1 MDRVASLSD
10 REWMTADNKLLKFGV
25 PKGSLEAQTLEL
37 MRKSGWRIS
46 VGDRS
51 YIPRVDDP
59 SLSCRLLRPQ
69 EMPRY
74 IADGTLD
81 AGITGS
87 DWIVENGADLLEV
100 ESFIYSKTSL
110 QPTRW
115 VLCVPER
122 SPVRRLEDLEGKRVA
137 TEMVAFTRRVFAER
151 QIKVDVEFSWGVT
164 EAKAADG
171 LVDAVVE
178 VTETGSSLRANGLR
192 IVEELLASTPV
203 LVANH
208 QSWAD
213 EWKQAKIRQIA
224 VLVKGALDAENRVG
238 IKMNVPSD
246 KLDKVIALLPSITAP
261 TVAPLYASPN
271 LRGKEWFAIDTVI
284 DELTVRELFPK
295 LLEAGAVGI
304 IEYPLNKII

>member
-1 MDRVASLSD
+1 MASNN
-10 REWMTADNKLLKFGV
+10 NKVLKFGI

-37 MRKSGWRIS
+37 MRRSGWRIS
-46 VGDRS
+46 VGERS

-59 SLSCRLLRPQ
+59 ALSCRLLRPQ

-87 DWIVENGADLLEV
+87 DWIVENGVDLVEV
-100 ESFIYSKTSL
+100 ESFIYSKVTL

-115 VLCVPER
+115 VLCVPEN
-122 SPVRRLEDLEGKRVA
+122 SPVRRLEDLSGKRVA
-137 TEMVAFTRRVFAER
+137 TEMVEFTRRIFTQR
-151 QIKVDVEFSWGVT
+151 KIKVDVEFSWGVT

-192 IVEELLASTPV
+192 IVEELLTSSPV

-208 QSWAD
+208 EAWAD
-213 EWKQAKIRQIA
+213 EWKQAKVRQIG
-224 VLVKGALDAENRVG
+224 VLFKGALDAEGRVG
-238 IKMNVPSD
+238 IKMNVAREH
-246 KLDKVIALLPSITAP
+246 LEGVIALLPSITAP
-261 TVAPLYASPN
+261 TVSQLYPSPN
-271 LRGKEWFAIDTVI
+271 LKGKEWVAVETVI
-284 DELTVRELFPK
+284 SEHTVRELFPK

>member
-1 MDRVASLSD
+1 
-10 REWMTADNKLLKFGV
+10 
-25 PKGSLEAQTLEL
+25 
-37 MRKSGWRIS
+37 MRRSGWRIS
-46 VGDRS
+46 VGERS

-59 SLSCRLLRPQ
+59 ALSCRLLRPQ

-87 DWIVENGADLLEV
+87 DWIVENGVDLVEV
-100 ESFIYSKTSL
+100 ESFIYSKVTL

-115 VLCVPER
+115 VLCVPEN
-122 SPVRRLEDLEGKRVA
+122 SPVRRLEDLSGKRVA
-137 TEMVAFTRRVFAER
+137 TEMVEFTRRIFTQR
-151 QIKVDVEFSWGVT
+151 KIKVDVEFSWGVT

-192 IVEELLASTPV
+192 IVEELLTSSPV

-208 QSWAD
+208 EAWAD
-213 EWKQAKIRQIA
+213 EWKQAKVRQIG
-224 VLVKGALDAENRVG
+224 VLVKGALDAEGRVG
-238 IKMNVPSD
+238 IKMNVAREN
-246 KLDKVIALLPSITAP
+246 LEGVIALLPSITAP
-261 TVAPLYASPN
+261 TVSQLYPSPN
-271 LRGKEWFAIDTVI
+271 LKGKEWVAVETVI
-284 DELTVRELFPK
+284 SEHTVRELFPK

>member
-1 MDRVASLSD
+1 MPQ
-10 REWMTADNKLLKFGV
+10 DNVLKFGI

-51 YIPRVDDP
+51 YIPRADDP
-59 SLSCRLLRPQ
+59 ALSFRLLRPQ

-87 DWIVENGADLLEV
+87 DWIVENDVDLAQV
-100 ESFIYSKTSL
+100 ESFIYSKVSL

-115 VLCVPER
+115 VLCVPDK
-122 SPVRRLEDLEGKRVA
+122 SPIQRLEDLEGKRVA
-137 TEMVAFTRRVFAER
+137 TEMVAFTKRVFAER
-151 QIKVDVEFSWGVT
+151 KVKVDVEFSWGVT

-192 IVEELLASTPV
+192 IVEQLLTSTPV
-203 LVANH
+203 LVANKAA
-208 QSWAD
+208 WAD
-213 EWKQAKIRQIA
+213 PWKQAKIRQIG
-224 VLVKGALDAENRVG
+224 VLIKGALDAELRVG
-238 IKMNVPSD
+238 IKMNVPREH
-246 KLDKVIALLPSITAP
+246 LEAVIALLPSITAP
-261 TVAPLYASPN
+261 TISTLYPSAN
-271 LRGKEWFAIDTVI
+271 LKGKEWLAVETVI
-284 DELTVRELFPK
+284 AEQTVRELFPK
-295 LLEAGAVGI
+295 LLQAGAVGI
-304 IEYPLNKII
+304 VEFPLNKIIG

>member
-1 MDRVASLSD
+1 MAIDKNV
-10 REWMTADNKLLKFGV
+10 LKFGI

-51 YIPRVDDP
+51 YIPRADDP
-59 SLSCRLLRPQ
+59 ALSCRLLRPQ

-87 DWIVENGADLLEV
+87 DWIVENDVDLVEI
-100 ESFIYSKTSL
+100 ESFIYSKVSL

-115 VLCVPER
+115 VLCVPEK
-122 SPVRRLEDLEGKRVA
+122 SPVRRLEDLQGKRIA
-137 TEMVAFTRRVFAER
+137 TEMVGFTRRVFAER
-151 QIKVDVEFSWGVT
+151 KVKVDVEFSWGVT

-192 IVEELLASTPV
+192 IVEELLTSTPV
-203 LVANH
+203 LVANRAA
-208 QSWAD
+208 WAD
-213 EWKQAKIRQIA
+213 PWKQAKIRQIG
-224 VLVKGALDAENRVG
+224 VLIKGALDAESRVG
-238 IKMNVPSD
+238 IKMNVPRENLES
-246 KLDKVIALLPSITAP
+246 VIALLPSITAP
-261 TVAPLYASPN
+261 TVSPLYASPN
-271 LRGKEWFAIDTVI
+271 LKGREWFAVETVI
-284 DELTVRELFPK
+284 AEHTVRELFPK

-304 IEYPLNKII
+304 IEFPLNKII

>member
-1 MDRVASLSD
+1 
-10 REWMTADNKLLKFGV
+10 MTAEHKLLKFGI

-46 VGDRS
+46 VSDRS
-51 YIPRVDDP
+51 YIPRVDDAA
-59 SLSCRLLRPQ
+59 LSCRLLRPQ

-87 DWIVENGADLLEV
+87 DWIVENGVDLVEV

-122 SPVRRLEDLEGKRVA
+122 SPVRRLEDLDGKRVA
-137 TEMVAFTRRVFAER
+137 TEMVRFTRRIFAER
-151 QIKVDVEFSWGVT
+151 QIKVEVEFSWGVT

-192 IVEELLASTPV
+192 IVEELLTSTPV
-203 LVANH
+203 LVANQH
-208 QSWAD
+208 SWTD

-238 IKMNVPSD
+238 IKMNVPRD
-246 KLDKVIALLPSITAP
+246 KLDNVIALLPSITAP

>member
-1 MDRVASLSD
+1 
-10 REWMTADNKLLKFGV
+10 MTTDNKLLKFGI

-51 YIPRVDDP
+51 YIPRVDDR

-74 IADGTLD
+74 LADGTLD

-87 DWIVENGADLLEV
+87 DWIVENGADLVEV
-100 ESFIYSKTSL
+100 ESFIYSKNSL

-137 TEMVAFTRRVFAER
+137 TEMVVFTRRVFAER
-151 QIKVDVEFSWGVT
+151 QVNVDVEFSWGVT

-192 IVEELLASTPV
+192 IVEELLTSTPV
-203 LVANH
+203 LAANH
-208 QSWAD
+208 QAWD
-213 EWKQAKIRQIA
+213 DQWKQAKIRQIA

-238 IKMNVPSD
+238 IKMNVPRD
-246 KLDKVIALLPSITAP
+246 KLDRVIALLPSITAP

-271 LRGKEWFAIDTVI
+271 LGGKEWFAIDTVI

-295 LLEAGAVGI
+295 LLESGAVGI

>member
-1 MDRVASLSD
+1 M
-10 REWMTADNKLLKFGV
+10 ADENILKFGI

-51 YIPRVDDP
+51 YIPRADDP

-87 DWIVENGADLLEV
+87 DWIVENGVDLVQV
-100 ESFIYSKTSL
+100 ESFIYSKVSL

-115 VLCVPER
+115 VLCVPEM
-122 SPVRRLEDLEGKRVA
+122 SSVQRLEDLQGKRVA
-137 TEMVAFTRRVFAER
+137 TEMVEFTRRIFAQR
-151 QIKVDVEFSWGVT
+151 KIKVDVEFSWGVT

-192 IVEELLASTPV
+192 IVEELLTSTPV
-203 LVANH
+203 LVANETAW
-208 QSWAD
+208 SD

-224 VLVKGALDAENRVG
+224 VLIKGALDAESRVG
-238 IKMNVPSD
+238 IKMNVPREN
-246 KLDKVIALLPSITAP
+246 LHPVIALLPSITAP
-261 TVAPLYASPN
+261 TVSPLYPSPN
-271 LRGKEWFAIDTVI
+271 LKGKDWFAVETVI
-284 DELTVRELFPK
+284 AEHTVRELFPK

-304 IEYPLNKII
+304 VEFPLNKIIG

>member
-1 MDRVASLSD
+1 MAQ
-10 REWMTADNKLLKFGV
+10 DNILKFGL

-51 YIPRVDDP
+51 YIPRADDP
-59 SLSCRLLRPQ
+59 ALSFRLLRPQ

-87 DWIVENGADLLEV
+87 DWIVENGVDLIQV
-100 ESFIYSKTSL
+100 ESFIYSKVSL

-115 VLCVPER
+115 VLCVPEK
-122 SPVRRLEDLEGKRVA
+122 SPIQRLEDLAGKRVA
-137 TEMVAFTRRVFAER
+137 TEMVEFTRRIFAER
-151 QIKVDVEFSWGVT
+151 KVKVDVEFSWGVT

-192 IVEELLASTPV
+192 IVEQLLTSTPV
-203 LVANH
+203 LVANRTA
-208 QSWAD
+208 WED
-213 EWKQAKIRQIA
+213 PWKQAKVRQIG
-224 VLVKGALDAENRVG
+224 VLIKGALDAENRVG
-238 IKMNVPSD
+238 IKMNVARD
-246 KLDKVIALLPSITAP
+246 HLEAVIALLPSITAP
-261 TVAPLYASPN
+261 TVSSLYPSPN
-271 LRGKEWFAIDTVI
+271 LKGKEWLAVETVI
-284 DELTVRELFPK
+284 AEPTVRELFPK

-304 IEYPLNKII
+304 VEFPLNKIIG

>member
-1 MDRVASLSD
+1 MASNN
-10 REWMTADNKLLKFGV
+10 NKVLKFGI

-37 MRKSGWRIS
+37 MRRSGWRIS
-46 VGDRS
+46 VGERS

-59 SLSCRLLRPQ
+59 ALSCRLLRPQ

-87 DWIVENGADLLEV
+87 DWIVENGVELVEV
-100 ESFIYSKTSL
+100 ESFIYSKVTL

-115 VLCVPER
+115 VLCVPEN
-122 SPVRRLEDLEGKRVA
+122 SPVRRLEDLSGKRVA
-137 TEMVAFTRRVFAER
+137 TEMVEFTRRIFTQRKV
-151 QIKVDVEFSWGVT
+151 KVDVEFSWGVT

-192 IVEELLASTPV
+192 IVEELLTSSPV

-208 QSWAD
+208 EAWAD
-213 EWKQAKIRQIA
+213 EWKQAKVRQIG
-224 VLVKGALDAENRVG
+224 VLFKGALDAEGRVG
-238 IKMNVPSD
+238 IKMNVAREN
-246 KLDKVIALLPSITAP
+246 LEGVIALLPSITAP
-261 TVAPLYASPN
+261 TVSQLYPSPN
-271 LRGKEWFAIDTVI
+271 LKGKEWVAVETVI
-284 DELTVRELFPK
+284 SEHTVRELFPK

>member
-1 MDRVASLSD
+1 MA
-10 REWMTADNKLLKFGV
+10 TDNKVLKFGI

-46 VGDRS
+46 VGERS
-51 YIPRVDDP
+51 YIPRADDP

-87 DWIVENGADLLEV
+87 DWIVENGVDLVEV
-100 ESFIYSKTSL
+100 EKFVYSKVSL

-115 VLCVPER
+115 VLCVPDK
-122 SPVRRLEDLEGKRVA
+122 SPVVRLEDLEGKRVA
-137 TEMVAFTRRVFAER
+137 TEMVAFTRRIFAQR
-151 QIKVDVEFSWGVT
+151 KIKVDVEFSWGVT

-192 IVEELLASTPV
+192 IVEELLTSSPV
-203 LVANH
+203 LVANRAA
-208 QSWAD
+208 WDD
-213 EWKQAKIRQIA
+213 EWKQAKVRQIG
-224 VLVKGALDAENRVG
+224 VLVKGALDAEGRVG
-238 IKMNVPSD
+238 IKMNVP
-246 KLDKVIALLPSITAP
+246 LDQIEAVIGLLPSITAP
-261 TVAPLYASPN
+261 TVSPLYPSPN
-271 LRGKEWFAIDTVI
+271 LKGKEWCAVETVI
-284 DELTVRELFPK
+284 AEHTVRELFPK

-304 IEYPLNKII
+304 IEFPLNKII

>member
-1 MDRVASLSD
+1 
-10 REWMTADNKLLKFGV
+10 MTAEHKLLKFGI

-46 VGDRS
+46 VSDRS
-51 YIPRVDDP
+51 YIPRVDDAA
-59 SLSCRLLRPQ
+59 LSCRLLRPQ

-87 DWIVENGADLLEV
+87 DWIVENGVDLVEV

-122 SPVRRLEDLEGKRVA
+122 SPVRRLEDLDGKRVA
-137 TEMVAFTRRVFAER
+137 TEMVRFTRRVFAER
-151 QIKVDVEFSWGVT
+151 QVKVEVEFSWGVT

-203 LVANH
+203 LVANQH
-208 QSWAD
+208 SWTN

-238 IKMNVPSD
+238 IKMNVPRD
-246 KLDKVIALLPSITAP
+246 KLDNVIALLPSITAP

>member
-1 MDRVASLSD
+1 M
-10 REWMTADNKLLKFGV
+10 ADDNRILKFGI

-51 YIPRVDDP
+51 YIPRVDDR

-87 DWIVENGADLLEV
+87 DWIVENGVEVVEV
-100 ESFIYSKTSL
+100 ESFIYSKVSL

-122 SPVRRLEDLEGKRVA
+122 SPVKRLEDLEGKRVA

-151 QIKVDVEFSWGVT
+151 KINVDVEFSWGVT

-192 IVEELLASTPV
+192 IIESLLTSSPV
-203 LVANH
+203 LVANKAA
-208 QSWAD
+208 WAD
-213 EWKQAKIRQIA
+213 EWKQAKVRQIG
-224 VLVKGALDAENRVG
+224 VLFKGALDAENRVG
-238 IKMNVPSD
+238 IKMNVPRERVEG
-246 KLDKVIALLPSITAP
+246 VIALLPSITAP
-261 TVAPLYASPN
+261 TISPLYPSAN
-271 LRGKEWFAIDTVI
+271 LKGKDWVAVDTVI
-284 DELTVRELFPK
+284 EEHTVRELYPK